1 MNLTTPAANAAARQK
16 CTSRAH
22 RTSERRRTRAAIQI
36 SLVGM
41 AVPCFSQLA
50 VKAVLVKEAR
60 ALATRLSCAV
70 FCENPASA
78 LSMSRNRP
86 RTTPEREDGN
96 DSVEVILAAPFSEL
110 LPGLDQFLEGARSR
124 KCAAVD
130 DAAVAIGALVKVEDS
145 AGAEVGEIFAE
156 FFEMFAGQS
165 IVALSHVRTAG
176 HDLEILS
183 DSSFVRLSWV
193 PE

>member
-1 MNLTTPAANAAARQK
+1 
-16 CTSRAH
+16 
-22 RTSERRRTRAAIQI
+22 
-36 SLVGM
+36 
-41 AVPCFSQLA
+41 
-50 VKAVLVKEAR
+50 
-60 ALATRLSCAV
+60 
-70 FCENPASA
+70 
-78 LSMSRNRP
+78 MSRNRP

-130 DAAVAIGALVKVEDS
+130 DAAVAIGALVEVEDG